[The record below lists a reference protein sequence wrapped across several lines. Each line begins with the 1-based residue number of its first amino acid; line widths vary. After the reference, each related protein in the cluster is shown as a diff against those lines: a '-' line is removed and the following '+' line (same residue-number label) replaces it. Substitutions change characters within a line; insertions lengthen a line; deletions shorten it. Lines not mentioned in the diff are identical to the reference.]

1 MMPSPIL
8 LMRIVASKHVS
19 GLFIYLA
26 FELFNANFG
35 TFGFLWEP
43 DLIYRIEGG
52 IPPLVKLLDFTN
64 KKVQRASAGALR
76 TLAFKNDE
84 NKNRVVESPLNF
96 LIIYV
101 ISEWSLIVKKDIFS
115 KEAMIVSILNVFANI
130 TPYLCREI
138 CQGKDKGN
146 LYSKYLK

>member
-1 MMPSPIL
+1 M
-8 LMRIVASKHVS
+8 
-19 GLFIYLA
+19 
-26 FELFNANFG
+26 
-35 TFGFLWEP
+35 
-43 DLIYRIEGG
+43 IYRIEGG

-101 ISEWSLIVKKDIFS
+101 ISEWSFIVKKDIFS
-115 KEAMIVSILNVFANI
+115 KEAMIVSILIVFANI

-146 LYSKYLK
+146 LYLSPDWKHVILSCKKVFVMEFGFLGMGIQNTIYF